1 MRGTL
6 VVGLLLLVVPPVAWW
21 MTSPP
26 DTVGVDPTAEAR
38 PAPSPTSERSSPAW
52 PWGGEDEVPT
62 LEDAPA
68 HEEVPDAGAVPVHLV
83 VPAIGVD
90 HPVVE
95 VGLRPDGGM
104 QVPDDVHE
112 IGWYVPL
119 GIRPGD
125 PGTAVLAGHVDSR
138 LQGRG
143 AFFDL
148 RALDVGDAIV
158 VVTDTGEQ
166 PWTVTGRTRYPK
178 AELPVERLFATS
190 GEPRLVLITCG
201 GDFDA
206 AGRSYADNVVVF
218 AEPDASMMRSAPG
231 TVTEG

>member
-1 MRGTL
+1 MRGTF

-21 MTSPP
+21 VTSPP
-26 DTVGVDPTAEAR
+26 DAVGVDPTAGAR
-38 PAPSPTSERSSPAW
+38 PEPSPASDRPSAAW
-52 PWGGEDEVPT
+52 SWGGDAEVPT
-62 LEDAPA
+62 DEGRGPA
-68 HEEVPDAGAVPVHLV
+68 EEELPDGAAPVHLV

-104 QVPDDVHE
+104 EVPDDVHE
-112 IGWYVPL
+112 IGWYAPL

-125 PGTAVLAGHVDSR
+125 AGTAVLAGHVDSR

-148 RALDVGDAIV
+148 RGLDVGDAIV

-201 GDFDA
+201 GDFDV

-218 AEPDASMMRSAPG
+218 AEPDASVMRSAPS
-231 TVTEG
+231 TVTQG